1 MPAAA
6 DDADALAAFIARHRR
21 VLVLTGAGCS
31 TASGI
36 PAYRDDA
43 GEWAHPPPVQYRD
56 FLEQEATRR
65 RYWARSAAGW
75 PRIAAA
81 TPNPAHRAL
90 ATLEQAGAVAHLVTQ
105 NVDGLHQRAGSRR
118 VTELHGS
125 LHLARCLDCGARV
138 ERTALQARL
147 TPGPAVPASGATARP
162 DGDADL
168 HDAMPADW
176 APPACEACGG
186 TLKPDV
192 VFFGE
197 AIPPAVSAAA
207 LAELERADALLV
219 VGSSLMVFSGF
230 RFARAAAAAG
240 KPVAALNLGRTR
252 ADGLLALRVT
262 ADCTVVLPEVA
273 RRVAGAPVS

>member
-1 MPAAA
+1 MPAA
-6 DDADALAAFIARHRR
+6 DDGDAGALAGFIARHRR
-21 VLVLTGAGCS
+21 LLVLTGAGCS

-43 GEWAHPPPVQYRD
+43 GEWAHPAPVQFRD
-56 FLEQEATRR
+56 FIGHEATRR

-81 TPNPAHRAL
+81 APNAAHHAL
-90 ATLEQAGAVAHLVTQ
+90 AALEGAGLVAHLVTQ

-125 LHLARCLDCGARV
+125 LHRATCLACGGQVARA
-138 ERTALQARL
+138 ALQSRL
-147 TPGPAVPASGATARP
+147 AAGATGTAGATVRP
-162 DGDADL
+162 DGDAE
-168 HDAMPADW
+168 PAD
-176 APPACEACGG
+176 APPADCAPPDCDACGG

-197 AIPPAVSAAA
+197 AIPPPVSAAA
-207 LAELERADALLV
+207 MAELEQADALLV

-252 ADGLLALRVT
+252 ADGLLALKVA
-262 ADCTVVLPEVA
+262 ADCTVVLPAVA
-273 RRVAGAPVS
+273 RLLAGPPVA